1 MHQGRDGAGA
11 GGSPWRLAR
20 AQHGVLTRQ
29 QLLEL
34 GLSRHGIEH
43 RLAIGRLHRV
53 AVGVYAVGRPELTR
67 EGRWMAAVL
76 ATGPESSRRG
86 GFSTMLSHGSA
97 GALWRI
103 GIEKL
108 DLIEVST
115 RAGSPRRRPGVRVH
129 RRPSLRTDAAVIRDG
144 IPVTSPVQTLIDLA
158 TRLDGRPLERAINE
172 ADVLD
177 LVDPEALREGL
188 EGRRDA
194 GAPRLRRVL
203 DRATFVYTR
212 TELERAFLPLARDAG
227 LPGPLTAQ
235 WVNGYEVDFHWPALR
250 LVVETDGLRYHRTPA
265 EQAEDRRRDQVH
277 TAAGLTQLRFTHG
290 QVKYEKDH
298 VRRILRA
305 TGTRLLG
312 SSAQLV

>member
-1 MHQGRDGAGA
+1 LID
-11 GGSPWRLAR
+11 
-20 AQHGVLTRQ
+20 
-29 QLLEL
+29 L
-34 GLSRHGIEH
+34 GLTRHGIAH
-43 RLAIGRLHRV
+43 RLAIGRLHRI
-53 AVGVYAVGRPELTR
+53 ARGIYAVGRPELTR

-76 ATGPESSRRG
+76 ATGPGSAYRTEAPEA
-86 GFSTMLSHGSA
+86 MLSHGSA
-97 GALWRI
+97 AALWRI
-103 GIEKL
+103 GVEKL

-115 RAGSPRRRPGVRVH
+115 RASSPRSRPGVRVH
-129 RRPSLRTDAAVIRDG
+129 RRPSLRPDAAVVRNG
-144 IPVTSPVQTLIDLA
+144 IPVTSPVQTLVDLA

-172 ADVLD
+172 ADKLD
-177 LVDPEALREGL
+177 LVDPEALRAAL

-227 LPGPLTAQ
+227 LPAPLTAQ

-265 EQAEDRRRDQVH
+265 EQAEDRRRDQAH

-298 VRRILRA
+298 MRRILRV
-305 TGTRLLG
+305 TGARLLRRVA
-312 SSAQLV
+312 AQPAPVVADAAAGRGPRGRNA

>member
-1 MHQGRDGAGA
+1 MIRA

-20 AQHGVLTRQ
+20 SQHGVLTRR

-53 AVGVYAVGRPELTR
+53 AFGVYAVGRPELTR

-76 ATGPESSRRG
+76 ATGPESGSRAG
-86 GFSTMLSHGSA
+86 TAAMLSHGSA
-97 GALWRI
+97 AALWRI
-103 GIEKL
+103 GVERL
-108 DLIEVST
+108 DLVEVTT
-115 RAGSPRRRPGVRVH
+115 RAPSPRSRPGIRVH
-129 RRPSLRTDAAVIRDG
+129 RRPSLRADAAVLRDG
-144 IPVTSPVQTLIDLA
+144 LPVTSPVQTLVDMA
-158 TRLDGRPLERAINE
+158 TWLDGRLLERAINE

-177 LVDPEALREGL
+177 LVDPEALRKAL

-194 GAPRLRRVL
+194 GAPRLRRIL

-212 TELERAFLPLARDAG
+212 TELERAFLPLALDAG
-227 LPGPLTAQ
+227 LPVPLSAQ
-235 WVNGYEVDFHWPALR
+235 WVNRYEVDFYWPALR
-250 LVVETDGLRYHRTPA
+250 LVVETDGLCYHRTPA
-265 EQAEDRRRDQVH
+265 EQAEDRRRDQAH

-298 VRRILRA
+298 VRRILRV
-305 TGTRLLG
+305 TGARLLG
-312 SSAQLV
+312 CAREAA